1 MGRRVGWGTKSASEA
16 CPEVLET
23 WKASCTG
30 VGPLQGLADLK
41 GSCPVWMEFMGI
53 KKKGHF
59 SIFGFD
65 YLMRRADSLEKTLM
79 LGKIESRKRRG

>member
-41 GSCPVWMEFMGI
+41 GSCPVVP
-53 KKKGHF
+53 
-59 SIFGFD
+59 
-65 YLMRRADSLEKTLM
+65 
-79 LGKIESRKRRG
+79 LGLTIVFHTTYQQKIESQQQHHHKILIQVC

>member
-1 MGRRVGWGTKSASEA
+1 MDKGCGDRRNNRRTWNGRLVRMGRRVGWGTKSASEA

-41 GSCPVWMEFMGI
+41 GSCPVWMEFTGI

-59 SIFGFD
+59 SIFGSV
-65 YLMRRADSLEKTLM
+65 LHT
-79 LGKIESRKRRG
+79 